1 MAEGVSASPSGGGGS
16 QGVHRDIIQW
26 LMDNFCT
33 CEGSSVPRC
42 LMYEIYMETC
52 GQNAQDQVN
61 PATFGKLVHLVFP
74 DLGTRRLGTRGST
87 RYHYDGLYIKK
98 SSFFY
103 TQYCYLLGKKGC
115 HSRDMVPFENFSDYN
130 SIIQQEE
137 TCENHTP
144 IKTSPVEPPQ
154 LEFRRCP
161 FWEQELAKKYSYTML
176 LLADEYCNYCQD
188 ILHNV
193 RNQELER
200 VESLLT
206 SFWKSLRP
214 DTIMLM
220 TLPDVRQLLRCYD
233 VQLYKGIENILLHD
247 FLEDV
252 SIQYLKSVRLF
263 SKKLKLWLLDALQGF
278 PALLQICKLKEV
290 TVFVKRLRRKTYLSN
305 MAKTMSMVLKN
316 NRRIRILK
324 SDLYTVISQGALDI
338 SKKVLADDQN
348 DVGDLESYT
357 EMKCLNCLI
366 SLLGTSTDLSVFLNC
381 VSSSLQTFVFQP
393 SRSKEEFIKLAAGFQ
408 LRWNFI
414 LTAVSKAMTLCH
426 RDSFGSWHLFHL
438 LFLEYVIH
446 IIQSC
451 MEEDEEEEEEEELGS
466 LKDFLSDD
474 PSLVQ
479 PDQSFFHLLDP
490 PPTQEYT
497 SLNVESPRVTL
508 KCMSPSHSPV
518 GMSSMV
524 LQVLGFLV
532 DTATGN
538 KLIQVLLRDSTTETI
553 AKLSLPVGQEALITL
568 RDGQRFVI
576 HISDVTPS
584 SENTYLQGSNAN
596 MQDGLLE

>member
-161 FWEQELAKKYSYTML
+161 FWEQELAKKYSYTVML

-426 RDSFGSWHLFHL
+426 RDSF
-438 LFLEYVIH
+438 
-446 IIQSC
+446 
-451 MEEDEEEEEEEELGS
+451 
-466 LKDFLSDD
+466 
-474 PSLVQ
+474 
-479 PDQSFFHLLDP
+479 DP